1 MGYLADVLN
10 DPMPLCGAGVAAGVA
25 NAEAGE
31 ATAAG
36 TNPIREV
43 FKKFRRS
50 I

>member
-10 DPMPLCGAGVAAGVA
+10 DPIPFCDGTAAGVAAKA
-25 NAEAGE
+25 ALGE